1 MTDAPV
7 PAQAGTDLGGEA
19 VELLQRLIRFD
30 TVNPPGNEAEAQQH
44 LHGLLSAAGWD
55 CELLAA
61 EPERPNL
68 VARLAGEADG
78 PTLAL
83 ICHVDTVPAEASEW
97 SVDPWS
103 GELRDDCVWGRGAL
117 DMKDQVASEA
127 AACIELGRSGWRPA
141 AGELLFVCTA
151 DEETGAHK
159 GAQWICAEH
168 PDKVR
173 ADMVVNEGAGLAVDF
188 EGRRLYTLAVGEKGV
203 FRFLLRTRGVAGHGS
218 LPNVGD
224 NALLRL
230 APLLGRLRQQPP
242 RETTPDTELF
252 LTRLLGADADDLDAA
267 LERIRAANAPLAD
280 LLAEPMLGVTLAPT
294 MASGS
299 EKDNMIPSSAEVLVD
314 CRVPPEMEGREVRER
329 IETVLGQGGP
339 ASDGSG
345 EEPPPYDVEFVEE
358 VVGNRSDYGGPLAEA
373 IEAWVAETDPGAEVL
388 PGVMPGFSDSHW
400 FREAFG
406 SVVYGFCPQNAMSF
420 GEAEPL
426 IHGAD
431 ERIAVADVELMAGF
445 FHDLPRRIL
454 G

>member
-1 MTDAPV
+1 MPEPATATAP
-7 PAQAGTDLGGEA
+7 PGLGDEA
-19 VELLQRLIRFD
+19 VGLLQRLLRIN
-30 TVNPPGNEAEAQQH
+30 TVNPPGNEGEAQEHLRALLAEA
-44 LHGLLSAAGWD
+44 GWE
-55 CELLAA
+55 CEILAA

-68 VARLAGEADG
+68 VARLRGQAEG

-83 ICHVDTVPAEASEW
+83 ICHVDTVPADPSEW

-103 GELRDDCVWGRGAL
+103 GELRDGYVWGRGAL

-127 AACIELGRSGWRPA
+127 AACAELGRSGWRPA
-141 AGELLFVCTA
+141 SGELLFVCTA

-159 GAQWICAEH
+159 GAQYLCAEH

-173 ADMVVNEGAGLAVDF
+173 ADMVVNEGAGLMVEF

-203 FRFLLRTRGVAGHGS
+203 FRFRLRTRGTAGHGS

-224 NALLRL
+224 NALFKL
-230 APLLGRLRQQPP
+230 APLLEALREQPA
-242 RETTPDTELF
+242 REGTPDTDLF
-252 LTRLLGADADDLDAA
+252 LDRLLGSEQPDLDAA
-267 LERIRAANAPLAD
+267 LERIRAGNRELAD

-294 MASGS
+294 MAEGSGK
-299 EKDNMIPSSAEVLVD
+299 ENVIPSSAELLVD
-314 CRVPPEMEGREVRER
+314 CRVPPEMEAAEVRDR
-329 IETVLGQGGP
+329 IESVLG
-339 ASDGSG
+339 AG
-345 EEPPPYDVEFVEE
+345 EYEVDFIEE

-373 IEAWVAETDPGAEVL
+373 IEGWVEGVDPGADVL

-400 FREAFG
+400 FRKAFG

-420 GEAEPL
+420 AEAEPL

-431 ERIAVADVELMAGF
+431 ERIAAADVALMAGF
-445 FHDLPRRIL
+445 FHELPQRVL